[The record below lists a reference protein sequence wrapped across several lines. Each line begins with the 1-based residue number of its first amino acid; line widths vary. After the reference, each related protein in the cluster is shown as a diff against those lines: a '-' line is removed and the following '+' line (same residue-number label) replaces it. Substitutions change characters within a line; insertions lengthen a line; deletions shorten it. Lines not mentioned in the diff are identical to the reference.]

1 VALLCVLGL
10 PVRAQPLEREM
21 SPELRRRVPEI
32 TVAAERLPESA
43 EDPTSFTS
51 VIQLEEYRGEAKH
64 VEDLLAEAVGVQVRR
79 FGGDAERSEVSIRGS
94 TSAQVVILLD
104 GVRLNSAQSGSVDLS
119 TIPLDLLEGI
129 EITRGG
135 GSAGVG
141 SDAVGGVI
149 RLVSRRPGGATRTRL
164 NAGAASFGT
173 WEGSFARSGIEEG
186 LEYALGYQGFKT
198 DGDYDFHRPTVEIG
212 GVEIVPSPEEAERVN
227 NRSEQHA
234 VLVNLG
240 RAFGDTFYASLLDQ
254 VFFVSRG
261 QPGLDSGTG
270 ETAGQRLRAHERRTR
285 NIASLR
291 LEATELGPLLLEA
304 STNLFHRYEKTE
316 FDDPDPSLGGPFGD
330 AIDTRDENQAF
341 GWQTRLAHRFSP
353 GALSVRTGLEVDL
366 RLDTLD
372 SNDFEDRER
381 GTLGVLLRE
390 ELGWFEE
397 RFRLVPA
404 LRYERTRD
412 FDDRWIPRVGA
423 VFEPWSWLRLK
434 GSWERSYRIPS
445 LDELF
450 LPDKGFLRG
459 NPRLQ
464 PEEAVNVDAGVELAF
479 DAWGFL
485 RRVRVQAVWFRHRI
499 ENSIVFALINPFT
512 VAPINTGRADQRGY
526 ELAGEVVLGS
536 WLRLVANGTW
546 LDARFDA
553 SNEPLPGRPD
563 REVSFRAVIE
573 PPSSPFK
580 LVGEVHYTDRLPVSR
595 GGNVFLESRTVYDAS
610 LGVNLARRARFAPL
624 LAFDELWLVLEARNL
639 GDRGM
644 RDARFFPQ
652 PGRQLAFRIEA
663 GW

>member
-1 VALLCVLGL
+1 VVLLGLLGL
-10 PVRAQPLEREM
+10 PVRAQPPQGELPQSET

-32 TVAAERLPESA
+32 TVAAERLPQSA
-43 EDPTSFTS
+43 EDPTAFRS
-51 VIQLEEYRGEAKH
+51 VIELEKYRGEAQH
-64 VEDLLAEAVGVQVRR
+64 IEDLLAEAVGVQVRR

-94 TSAQVVILLD
+94 TSSQVVILLD

-119 TIPLDLLEGI
+119 TIPLDLLERI

-135 GSAGVG
+135 GSARVG

-164 NAGAASFGT
+164 HAGAAS
-173 WEGSFARSGIEEG
+173 
-186 LEYALGYQGFKT
+186 EYALGYQGFKT
-198 DGDYDFHRPTVEIG
+198 DGDYDFQRPTVEIG
-212 GVEIVPSPEEAERVN
+212 GVEIVPSPQQVERVN

-234 VLVNLG
+234 LLVNLG

-270 ETAGQRLRAHERRTR
+270 ATAGQRLRAHERRTR

-291 LEATELGPLLLEA
+291 LEATALGPLALEA
-304 STNLFHRYEKTE
+304 ETNLFHRYEKTE
-316 FDDPDPSLGGPFGD
+316 FEDPDPSLGGAFGD
-330 AIDTRDENQAF
+330 TIDTRDENQAF
-341 GWQTRLAHRFSP
+341 GWQTRLGHRISTA
-353 GALSVRTGLEVDL
+353 ALSVRTGLELDL

-372 SNDFEDRER
+372 SNEFEDRER
-381 GTLGVLLRE
+381 GTLGLLLRE

-397 RFRLVPA
+397 RLRLVPA

-434 GSWERSYRIPS
+434 ASWERSYRIPS

-479 DAWGFL
+479 DGWGLL
-485 RRVRVQAVWFRHRI
+485 RRARVQAVWFRHRI

-526 ELAGEVVLGS
+526 ELAAEVVLGS
-536 WLRLVANGTW
+536 WLQLAANGTW
-546 LDARFDA
+546 LDARFEA
-553 SNEPLPGRPD
+553 SREPLPGRPD

-624 LAFDELWLVLEARNL
+624 RALDELWLVLEARNL
-639 GDRGM
+639 GDRGV